1 MNVGVDSRVG
11 AVAATIVVLA
21 GCAAP
26 SDNGDSSDQIVLAES
41 YELGGYN
48 PVNGYAESGVSPIYE
63 GLYRP
68 DAETDTVVPRLAPSL
83 AVNEPQ
89 PAGPRR
95 WRVPLRT
102 DVRFSDGSRFDSTDV
117 VATYAAVRDS
127 EVASEIS
134 TSVAPIVA
142 LTADGPDAV
151 VVELNT
157 ASDPKPYLLLGVL
170 PSEKVEAKP
179 AADWAVNTR
188 PVGTG
193 PYRLE
198 SLRPDQAVLV
208 ARDDYWAEPAQV
220 KRLVYTYAPDDN
232 SRAQSMVSGA
242 IDGTNLPPR
251 LIDSVRSDDIETV
264 SVQSADWR
272 GIALPAGSPFT
283 ADARA
288 RLAMNL
294 GVDRQAIVRDV
305 LAGHGRQ
312 ASTPVAEAYGAA
324 YNADAQY
331 RFDVTGAT
339 TILDEAGWRR
349 GGDGIREKGGVRAS
363 FELLYNAQDTLRR
376 DLAVAYSATMKLL
389 GIEVRPRG
397 TSWDEIDT
405 RLGDAAVVLGGG
417 STPYSIDSQ
426 VYDTL
431 HTRVPESSPYSNP
444 GNFTAPGLDG
454 LLEQA
459 AQAASGPGKDT
470 LYRTV
475 QASYAAQPSH
485 VFLVFLDHT
494 YASRDNGWKQSAP
507 IMEPHSHGVAWGPWW
522 NLAAWTR

>member
-1 MNVGVDSRVG
+1 MACALS
-11 AVAATIVVLA
+11 VVVVA
-21 GCAAP
+21 GCAGPAA
-26 SDNGDSSDQIVLAES
+26 DDGADQIVLAEG

-68 DAETDTVVPRLAPSL
+68 AADTDTTVPELVPALAAEAPT
-83 AVNEPQ
+83 
-89 PAGPRR
+89 PAGPNR
-95 WRVPLRT
+95 WRIGLRSG
-102 DVRFSDGSRFDSTDV
+102 VVFSDGSAFDSADV
-117 VATYAAVRDS
+117 AATYAAVRDPA
-127 EVASEIS
+127 VASEIS

-151 VVELNT
+151 IVETNT
-157 ASDPKPYLLLGVL
+157 AADPRPYLLLGLL
-170 PSEKVEAKP
+170 PSEKVEARP
-179 AADWAVNTR
+179 AADWAVNTQ

-242 IDGTNLPPR
+242 VDGTNLPPR
-251 LIDSVRSDDIETV
+251 LIDSVSSDDIETV

-272 GIALPAGSPFT
+272 GIALPAGNAFT
-283 ADARA
+283 SDVRA

-305 LAGHGRQ
+305 LVGYGRE

-324 YNADAQY
+324 YNEDAQY
-331 RFDVTGAT
+331 SFDPARAAGL
-339 TILDEAGWRR
+339 LDESGWRT
-349 GGDGIREKGGVRAS
+349 GPDGVREKGGARAS
-363 FELLYNAQDTLRR
+363 FEVLYNAQDTLRR
-376 DLAVAYSATMKLL
+376 DLAVAYAAAMKPL
-389 GIEVRPRG
+389 GIDVRPRG
-397 TSWDEIDT
+397 SSWDEIDT
-405 RLGDAAVVLGGG
+405 RFADSAVVLGGG

-431 HTRVPESSPYSNP
+431 HTRVPDSSPYSNP

-459 AQAASGPGKDT
+459 AQAPSGSVKDD

-475 QASYAAQPSH
+475 QSTYAAAPSH
-485 VFLVFLDHT
+485 IFLVFLDHT
-494 YASRDNGWKQSAP
+494 YASRDRGWKQSAP